1 MEKIEFS
8 DKKESYEYR
17 ENNGIIKRTNSGW
30 FQNYSLQYYISK
42 DNGETFKIL
51 IKKRLPFANTLSNG
65 KSGYF
70 NKNIF

>member
-1 MEKIEFS
+1 MKKIEFS

-51 IKKRLPFANTLSNG
+51 IKKDCHLQILCQME